1 MSNDWPKNWKPAM
14 IVPCKKCH
22 EEPCTCKKIY
32 GKVTFDPENYGV
44 VKIGTYD
51 SQGQFYPKEQV
62 VHNDPQPFGEIVE
75 DWFYEQTDSGL
86 WKTRK
91 YTRQGEEGYES
102 IKITRSEI
110 PAGSF
115 IWDKRTYPTAEYDP
129 LGIDQHEGG
138 AKLDSGKP
146 DASLLKDFGLALLE
160 VAKVSTKGA
169 IKYSRGGWQEVPDG
183 HNRYTAAMMR
193 HFFQE
198 KYEDIDEDTQMLHMA
213 QVAWNALARLELYLR
228 ES

>member
-1 MSNDWPKNWKPAM
+1 MSSDYG
-14 IVPCKKCH
+14 V
-22 EEPCTCKKIY
+22 IY
-32 GKVTFDPENYGV
+32 GHGSWDPENFGTI
-44 VKIGTYD
+44 KIGTYD
-51 SQGQFYPKEQV
+51 SQGMFYPKEQV
-62 VHNDPQPFGEIVE
+62 VHNEPKPVDWVQNEQKKWLESLPPVTEQDPNGV
-75 DWFYEQTDSGL
+75 
-86 WKTRK
+86 
-91 YTRQGEEGYES
+91 
-102 IKITRSEI
+102 
-110 PAGSF
+110 
-115 IWDKRTYPTAEYDP
+115 
-129 LGIDQHEGG
+129 DQHKPG
-138 AKLDSGKP
+138 AKLDAGKP
-146 DASLLKDFGLALLE
+146 DASLLKDFGKALLE